1 KIGVSGAHFAETL
14 GCRNQAAAGEPDSY
28 GSTGDAA
35 EKWQSAYTRT
45 FSACMDRYEPQP
57 LTAAGDLPQSSKVTL
72 GSRQPKAKS
81 SNAPPKSKRLR
92 GTKSKKKGAAVQA
105 PNSEPQEVQPPVI
118 APAADA
124 SLCRQVRANKR
135 GGYQIENCGHR
146 RSSVPRAVS
155 E

>member
-1 KIGVSGAHFAETL
+1 MGSVRVSIAIVAFCTAVSAVSSTVLASPQDYCIAYATQLADIKIGVSGTHFAETP
-14 GCRNQAAAGEPDSY
+14 GSRNQAAAGEPDSY

-57 LTAAGDLPQSSKVTL
+57 LAAAGDLPQSSKVTL

-92 GTKSKKKGAAVQA
+92 GTK
-105 PNSEPQEVQPPVI
+105 
-118 APAADA
+118 
-124 SLCRQVRANKR
+124 
-135 GGYQIENCGHR
+135 
-146 RSSVPRAVS
+146 
-155 E
+155 